1 MPDLGTAVIGGTT
14 LLGGFLQKEGADEQ
28 SEAIE
33 KAAQSTENWQK
44 YLVNLEE
51 RKYDE
56 AERFRNLAFNEAK
69 MKVGGMKT
77 AVPLLK
83 QYATS
88 EPGTSPQYQ
97 TALRRGTQ
105 SMMQGLAPYGLTN
118 SSVTGEGMGELTG
131 SLLSTDWQNILNT
144 QKALAGYSPNV
155 SPTTGSEYSNLLS
168 GASQAQ
174 GNLADLYTS
183 QGAVQGG

>member
-69 MKVGGMKT
+69 MKVGAMRT
-77 AVPLLK
+77 AMPLLK

-105 SMMQGLAPYGLTN
+105 
-118 SSVTGEGMGELTG
+118 
-131 SLLSTDWQNILNT
+131 
-144 QKALAGYSPNV
+144 
-155 SPTTGSEYSNLLS
+155 
-168 GASQAQ
+168 
-174 GNLADLYTS
+174 
-183 QGAVQGG
+183 